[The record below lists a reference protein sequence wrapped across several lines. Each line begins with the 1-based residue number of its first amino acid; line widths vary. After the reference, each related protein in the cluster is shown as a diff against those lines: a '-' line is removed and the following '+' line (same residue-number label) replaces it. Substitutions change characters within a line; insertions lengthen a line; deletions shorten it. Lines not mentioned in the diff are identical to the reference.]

1 MAHRLSTQLAG
12 KSAFVTGAGRGIGRG
27 IALILAERGADVFVT
42 DLDGDSASKVATDI
56 RAIGK
61 ESGSVPS
68 DVTDKASIAKAVQ
81 KAISELG
88 KIDICVAN
96 AGVIGSAGLEN
107 RDHYVDEDWEA
118 TYQVNVKGLANT
130 ADAVWEHMRERRRGR
145 IINIASQGGRAP
157 RGPRLGIGESIVPYW
172 VSKAAAIQWTHMLA
186 QQMGPHN
193 VTVNAVCPGTLWTPI
208 WEKIALSVQGS
219 SPEMAAKDP
228 YEIFMDSIKARQP
241 IPRPQTPEDIGRA
254 VAFFASDDASEI
266 NGQALNVNG
275 GAIMS

>member
-42 DLDGDSASKVATDI
+42 DLDGDSASKVATEI
-56 RAIGK
+56 RAIGR

-68 DVTDKASIAKAVQ
+68 DVTDKASIAEAAQ

-96 AGVIGSAGLEN
+96 AGVIGSAGLES

-219 SPEMAAKDP
+219 SPELAAKDP

>member
-1 MAHRLSTQLAG
+1 MPHPLSTQLAG
-12 KSAFVTGAGRGIGRG
+12 KAAFVTGAGRGIGRG
-27 IALILAERGADVFVT
+27 ISLVLAERGADVFVT
-42 DLDGDSASKVATDI
+42 DLDGDAAANVAAEVLAAGRI
-56 RAIGK
+56 
-61 ESGSVPS
+61 SGSTPS
-68 DVTDKASIAKAVQ
+68 DVTDKDSIAEAAQ
-81 KAISELG
+81 RAIEELG

-96 AGVIGSAGLEN
+96 AGVIGSPGLEN

-130 ADAVWEHMRERRRGR
+130 ADAVWEHMRQRRRGR

-157 RGPRLGIGESIVPYW
+157 RGATLGIGEPIVPYW

-193 VTVNAVCPGTLWTPI
+193 VTVNAVCPGTLWTPM
-208 WEKIALSVQGS
+208 WEKIALSVKES
-219 SPEMAAKDP
+219 SPELAEKDP
-228 YEIFMDSIKARQP
+228 YNIFLDSVRARQP

-254 VAFFASDDASEI
+254 VAFFASEDASEI

>member
-1 MAHRLSTQLAG
+1 MRQPTSQPKYVRPAG
-12 KSAFVTGAGRGIGRG
+12 T
-27 IALILAERGADVFVT
+27 AEARRPTLRTRPPSRKA
-42 DLDGDSASKVATDI
+42 AQ
-56 RAIGK
+56 RAI
-61 ESGSVPS
+61 
-68 DVTDKASIAKAVQ
+68 A
-81 KAISELG
+81 ELG

-96 AGVIGSAGLEN
+96 AGVIGSPGLEN
-107 RDHYVDEDWEA
+107 RDHYVEEDWEA

-130 ADAVWEHMRERRRGR
+130 ADAVWDHMRQRRRGR

-157 RGPRLGIGESIVPYW
+157 RGATLGIGEPIVPYW

-193 VTVNAVCPGTLWTPI
+193 VTVNAVCPGTLWTPM
-208 WEKIALSVQGS
+208 WEKIALSVKES
-219 SPEMAAKDP
+219 SPELAEKDP
-228 YEIFMDSIKARQP
+228 YDIFLDSVKARQP

-254 VAFFASDDASEI
+254 VAFFASEDASEI

>member
-42 DLDGDSASKVATDI
+42 DLDGDSASNVATDI
-56 RAIGK
+56 RAIGR

-68 DVTDKASIAKAVQ
+68 DVTDKASIAEAVQ